1 MIMLNKDN
9 LKQNIAIRLRSKE
22 EAKKMSKWCKENCIK
37 EDILRFYQLF
47 KEDTCCYLYY
57 GEMFV
62 EHITPLRDDGV
73 EIINFSDLEFD
84 APVVGVK
91 RYAGKTKISLVDPC
105 FVEDIAKVLT
115 KGAEKYPKKDNW
127 KYVDNAK
134 ERYTDALLRHLIKY
148 LKGENLDESG
158 FSNLACMGANLMFLM
173 HFERQGFEHE

>member
-1 MIMLNKDN
+1 MLMLNKYN
-9 LKQNIAIRLRSKE
+9 LMGNIAIRLRSKE
-22 EAKKMSKWCKENCIK
+22 EARKMSKWCKENCIK

-47 KEDTCCYLYY
+47 KEDTCCYMYD

-62 EHITPLRDDGV
+62 EHITPLRDNGV

-91 RYAGKTKISLVDPC
+91 RDTGKTKISLVDPC
-105 FVEDIAKVLT
+105 FIEDIAKVLT

-127 KYVDNAK
+127 KHVDNAK
-134 ERYTDALLRHLIKY
+134 ERYTDALMRHLIRY
-148 LKGENLDESG
+148 LKGEKNDESG

-173 HFERQGFEHE
+173 YFERCSNE